1 MSALPTP
8 FAFSENPA
16 DHGMLARLGALFERL
31 DERGVRCCLWKK
43 SLQLPEII
51 HGNGPLDLLV
61 AERDMQAARLA
72 LLEAGFAGCR
82 EAGATAPPGESR
94 YLGLDEATGRLLT
107 VVIRSRI
114 FSGDRFQQSW
124 ALPLEKMLLDGRRK
138 MFGVPLPSKETELI
152 GCVVRNMISHATL
165 PDLLLILR
173 SGRGPAA
180 EYRHLTGE
188 IDLQRTAELLQQ
200 HLPEIGFDTFLRG
213 LVLLGR
219 DEMTIPRA
227 LVGKKFK
234 RALQKYRRRP
244 GPSRLLLAT
253 AAMLR
258 TLWRRK
264 RHHEGLE
271 FQTGGRLIAV
281 VGATAAERSAFTA
294 ALEKWL
300 GSVLAVQTIDF
311 GEPSFLSPGLA
322 LFTPTP
328 NYERAAGNNI
338 SNAPPHSRLTGAR
351 LRRAWRATRRGR
363 LVITAGFPGSGSA
376 RDRRNSIPPP
386 DLVIEL
392 APAAEAAN
400 QQNDATTTTAEPQDL
415 FTRAL
420 PGTANHPLPSIRVRA
435 GQSSEQMVAA
445 IRIELW
451 RWLAQ

>member
-8 FAFSENPA
+8 FAISENPI
-16 DHGMLARLGALFERL
+16 DQGMLARLEALFQRL

-72 LLEAGFAGCR
+72 LLDAGFTGCR
-82 EAGATAPPGESR
+82 EAGATTPPGESR

-107 VVIRSRI
+107 VVIRNRI

-124 ALPLEKMLLDGRRK
+124 ALPLEKMLLEERRK
-138 MFGVPLPSKETELI
+138 TLGVPLPSKETELI

-173 SGRGPAA
+173 SGCGPAA

-200 HLPEIGFDTFLRG
+200 YLPEIGFDTFLRG

-234 RALQKYRRRP
+234 RALRKYRRRP

-281 VGATAAERSAFTA
+281 VGATAVERSAFTA

-300 GSVLAVQTIDF
+300 GSALAVQTIDF

-322 LFTPTP
+322 LFTPARE
-328 NYERAAGNNI
+328 NKRVAGDNI
-338 SNAPPHSRLTGAR
+338 NIAPRHSRLAGAR
-351 LRRAWRATRRGR
+351 LRRAWRTTRRGR
-363 LVITAGFPGSGSA
+363 LVITSGFPG
-376 RDRRNSIPPP
+376 NSSTHHSCGDIPPP

-400 QQNDATTTTAEPQDL
+400 QQNDAATTTAEPQDL

-420 PGTANHPLPSIRVRA
+420 PGTANHPPPSIRVRV

-445 IRIELW
+445 VRAELW
-451 RWLAQ
+451 RQLSQ

>member
-31 DERGVRCCLWKK
+31 NERGVRCCLWKK

-72 LLEAGFAGCR
+72 LLDAGFTGCR
-82 EAGATAPPGESR
+82 EAGATTPPGESR

-107 VVIRSRI
+107 VVIRNRI

-124 ALPLEKMLLDGRRK
+124 ALPLEKMLLEERRK
-138 MFGVPLPSKETELI
+138 TLGVPLPSKETELI

-173 SGRGPAA
+173 SGCGPAA

-200 HLPEIGFDTFLRG
+200 YLPEIGFDTFLRG

-234 RALQKYRRRP
+234 RALRKYRRRP

-281 VGATAAERSAFTA
+281 VGATAVERSAFTA

-300 GSVLAVQTIDF
+300 GSALAVQTIDF
-311 GEPSFLSPGLA
+311 AEPSFLSPGLA
-322 LFTPTP
+322 LFTPARE
-328 NYERAAGNNI
+328 NKRVSGDNI
-338 SNAPPHSRLTGAR
+338 NIAPRHSRLAGAR
-351 LRRAWRATRRGR
+351 LRRAWRTTRRGR
-363 LVITAGFPGSGSA
+363 LVITSGFPG
-376 RDRRNSIPPP
+376 NSSTHHSCGDIPPP

-392 APAAEAAN
+392 VPAAETAN
-400 QQNDATTTTAEPQDL
+400 QQNDAATTTAEPQDL

-420 PGTANHPLPSIRVRA
+420 PGTANHPLPSIRVRV
-435 GQSSEQMVAA
+435 GQSSEQMVAT
-445 IRIELW
+445 IRAELW
-451 RWLAQ
+451 RQLSQ